1 MADTENF
8 YILLELSIDPVV
20 GDKKTIEA
28 AIESKRIEWS
38 GLRNHPTKNTYAQH
52 CLGMLEK
59 IRQVM
64 LEDDAARQKEAA
76 KAQKIESDRRKS
88 QFRSLDRDIGLLSVV
103 GHIKESQ
110 ITRLAETHK
119 LDESVVR
126 KRIKCPI
133 LKFNSKTPERT
144 KPLDSVIEQKISDAL
159 RILKKKDLYD
169 FLDLSATSSIN
180 ALSDKAKEKESEI
193 RKNSNKSAEVTAG
206 QNLAGLCMSIFKEE
220 NRRRQYDVTRSL
232 ANLKIMDNWLHV
244 AGAEGK
250 LEPEIVDALV
260 KQAASHGIKSEKAF
274 QYIEDYCSKRKWSMK
289 VPLIL
294 SVEEMK
300 QCGPCGVY
308 NPPDAKNCSECGVP
322 LELVCPKCSNRTSSS
337 NIACPKCGFAIGDM
351 PNALPLVKEGKF
363 ALAKGD
369 FQIASQLFS
378 KVEVYWPRNPEAIK
392 AQEKIDRHRQSV
404 SAIVG
409 EIDSALEKKHLYKAR
424 KALGQLRLLDK
435 EHPVLKRE
443 QKIVDKRIADAEG
456 YVRKALAAKDED
468 RIIDAFQNAIN
479 EVADCREAID
489 GMSRLPPHS
498 PNNLKVGIT
507 SRAIALSWTKSPS
520 KGDIAYRALRKEDTP
535 PSSSEDGKV
544 LSETR
549 QTVFDDVVGEPGQ
562 TYYYAV
568 YSVRRSVCS
577 NTGLLSEPVFRTA
590 DVEDIQIKLGNG
602 CIQLKWKAPR
612 LAYSIEVWR
621 KEGKQPDRPG
631 DGIQLRGVSQ
641 SDVTDSNIKPGLIY
655 YYRVIAV
662 YHDRDNSSQKS
673 NGICCGMKCS
683 TPPPPVMD
691 LKCARTGDSLLFS
704 WTPPSDGF
712 VELILSKEGFSLSP
726 GETFSKTHL
735 TGLGR
740 RLKESGRGKAR
751 YKVDFQGVIQTIPVT
766 IKDDVAVAGASRSFT
781 SINDVSN
788 LGFQISSGCLYLE
801 WDWPSG
807 SQMALVAYRHDTY
820 PISPEDKL
828 AASKQVS
835 KAEYE
840 RSSAFVISKM
850 EDKPYYF
857 VVYIVADVGKEI
869 IFSLGERIEI
879 IPQGRAKI
887 LYRIKIDRNIFRKP
901 RSIELL
907 LASEEETISIPKLVL
922 VRKSGNIP
930 IKKKDGT
937 PILNI
942 SKGLILGPTPRAFE
956 ISLSLLQQ
964 DTYASLF
971 VADPEQ
977 STHYHL
983 SKPRRDDLRLF

>member
-1 MADTENF
+1 MDRENF
-8 YILLELSIDPVV
+8 YVLLGLSIDPVV
-20 GDKKTIEA
+20 VDKKTIEV
-28 AIESKRIEWS
+28 AIESKTVEWS
-38 GLRNHPTKNTYAQH
+38 RLTNHPAKRTYAKQ
-52 CLGMLEK
+52 CLELLGQIK
-59 IRQVM
+59 QVM
-64 LEDDAARQKEAA
+64 LENDIARENEAKEAQKLISA
-76 KAQKIESDRRKS
+76 KQKALFEEVDQAIW
-88 QFRSLDRDIGLLSVV
+88 ILSAK
-103 GHIKESQ
+103 GHIKESE
-110 ITRLAETHK
+110 IGELAKTYS
-119 LDESVVR
+119 LDESVIH
-126 KRIKCPI
+126 KRVKCKI
-133 LKFNSKTPERT
+133 LKSSPESSELT
-144 KPLDSVIEQKISDAL
+144 KPLDQAIEQQISNAL
-159 RILKKKDLYD
+159 GIVKKKDLYD
-169 FLDLSATSSIN
+169 FLDLSPTSSITTLLN
-180 ALSDKAKEKESEI
+180 KAKERYSEFH
-193 RKNSNKSAEVTAG
+193 KNSNKTAEVTAG
-206 QNLAGLCMSIFKEE
+206 ENLAVQCMSRFEE
-220 NRRRQYDVTRSL
+220 EDKRRQYDVTRSL
-232 ANLKIMDNWLHV
+232 ANLRIMDRWLHV
-244 AGAEGK
+244 AGAEK
-250 LEPEIVDALV
+250 TLEPPIVDALV
-260 KQAASHGIKSEKAF
+260 KQAASHGIKAANAF
-274 QYIEDYCSKRKWSMK
+274 QYIKDYCSKRRWLMK
-289 VPLIL
+289 VPSKL
-294 SVEEMK
+294 SYEEMK

-322 LELVCPKCSNRTSSS
+322 LELICPKCSNRTSSS
-337 NIACPKCGFAIGDM
+337 NIACPNCGFSIGDM
-351 PNALPLVKEGKF
+351 PNALRLVKEGKI

-369 FQIASQLFS
+369 FQMASQLFS
-378 KVEVYWPRNPEAIK
+378 KVEVYWPGNPKAIK
-392 AQEKIDRHRQSV
+392 AQEEIDRHRQSV
-404 SAIVG
+404 SVLVG
-409 EIDSALEKKHLYKAR
+409 EIDSALKKKYLYKVR

-435 EHPVLKRE
+435 EHPALKDE
-443 QKIVDKRIADAEG
+443 QIVDKRIDVAEG

-489 GMSRLPPHS
+489 GMSRLPPRV
-498 PNNLKVGIT
+498 PNNLKLGIT
-507 SRAIALSWTKSPS
+507 SRSIALSWTKSPS
-520 KGDIAYRALRKEDTP
+520 KGDIAYRVLRKEDTP
-535 PSSSEDGKV
+535 PSSSEDGKL
-544 LSETR
+544 LSETK
-549 QTVFDDVVGEPGQ
+549 QTVFNDVTGEPGQ

-568 YSVRRSVCS
+568 YSVRGTACS
-577 NTGLLSEPVFRTA
+577 QRGLLSEPVLRSA

-673 NGICCGMKCS
+673 NGICCEMKCS

-735 TGLGR
+735 TRLGR

-766 IKDDVAVAGASRSFT
+766 IKDDMAVAGASRSFT
-781 SINDVSN
+781 SINDVSK

-835 KAEYE
+835 KSEYE

-869 IFSLGERIEI
+869 IFSLGERIEV
-879 IPQGRAKI
+879 IPHGRAKI

-922 VRKSGNIP
+922 VSKSGNIP
-930 IKKKDGT
+930 IKIKDGT

-956 ISLSLLQQ
+956 ISLNLLQP
-964 DTYASLF
+964 DTYVSLF
-971 VADPEQ
+971 VAEPEQ